1 MLETQAKMN
10 SEINTS
16 SLGMV
21 KTTVIQTRSPQ
32 AKEKKVPQSRGK
44 TYTKVT
50 VGKERLIGEKRYIIR
65 QDGTK
70 EILTENYQYTDPVRQ
85 ISDFEST
92 RENLI
97 HQEQNLLTPEV
108 ESTAQKFQRLF
119 PDHNQ
124 GLANRHIET
133 KLIDESKFYD
143 TSYPKYNFVADTSID
158 GFASKI
164 SKAEDL
170 YRDTGLLSNPNN
182 FN

>member
-65 QDGTK
+65 
-70 EILTENYQYTDPVRQ
+70 
-85 ISDFEST
+85 
-92 RENLI
+92 
-97 HQEQNLLTPEV
+97 
-108 ESTAQKFQRLF
+108 
-119 PDHNQ
+119 
-124 GLANRHIET
+124 
-133 KLIDESKFYD
+133 
-143 TSYPKYNFVADTSID
+143 
-158 GFASKI
+158 
-164 SKAEDL
+164 
-170 YRDTGLLSNPNN
+170 
-182 FN
+182 